1 MCGLHVCTGVSLP
14 VIVHCWLWV
23 GWQFEAA
30 HLFLLFIIAVVIWWE
45 EGLISQRKVNTLLDY
60 ETGIGASVNLGNS
73 HNLYRN
79 EILKC
84 LKPLRKGSWKRDAG
98 RDASTN

>member
-1 MCGLHVCTGVSLP
+1 MFACVAYMYAQGSLP

-30 HLFLLFIIAVVIWWE
+30 HLFLIVYYSSGDWWEELGE
-45 EGLISQRKVNTLLDY
+45 EGLISRPKVNMLLDY

-73 HNLYRN
+73 HDL
-79 EILKC
+79 C
-84 LKPLRKGSWKRDAG
+84 LEMKF
-98 RDASTN
+98 

>member
-1 MCGLHVCTGVSLP
+1 M
-14 VIVHCWLWV
+14 
-23 GWQFEAA
+23 
-30 HLFLLFIIAVVIWWE
+30 
-45 EGLISQRKVNTLLDY
+45 LLDY

-73 HNLYRN
+73 HNLCYRN

-84 LKPLRKGSWKRDAG
+84 LKPLRKGSWKGDAE